1 MRSELSLA
9 QQLCGA
15 AVTYCRSLQVIQQA
29 QCPLP
34 PCVRD
39 TNRLLRTLAEAP
51 EQFVSLNSLRDNPGA
66 TRAVSANT
74 GVLPFA
80 PYLC

>member
-15 AVTYCRSLQVIQQA
+15 AVTFGRSLQVLQQA
-29 QCPLP
+29 QCPLL
-34 PCVRD
+34 PCVRE
-39 TNRLLRTLAEAP
+39 TTRLLRTLAEAP

-66 TRAVSANT
+66 TRAVSADSC
-74 GVLPFA
+74 VPPSA
-80 PYLC
+80 PHLC

>member
-1 MRSELSLA
+1 MRSEFSLA

-15 AVTYCRSLQVIQQA
+15 AVTYCRSLQVLQQA
-29 QCPLP
+29 QCPLL

-39 TNRLLRTLAEAP
+39 TTRLLRTLAEAP
-51 EQFVSLNSLRDNPGA
+51 EQFVSLNNLRDNPGA
-66 TRAVSANT
+66 TRAVSADT
-74 GVLPFA
+74 GVLPSA